1 MRIDADLDQRKR
13 IESKRR
19 RTLER
24 RVRMVYAKLSNTI
37 HELIVT
43 VTIPTLT
50 FLFLHRITSATADS
64 FHKKRLV
71 RTRTH
76 KTTIFK
82 DSDLLRSQNVRNRQ
96 K

>member
-1 MRIDADLDQRKR
+1 MDLLTETLFWFYLLRIDADLDQRKR

-64 FHKKRLV
+64 FHKKRV
-71 RTRTH
+71 KEIREIT
-76 KTTIFK
+76 
-82 DSDLLRSQNVRNRQ
+82 
-96 K
+96 